1 MPLVCGLIFLHRNDG
16 LVSPAHAIPI
26 PTRNVSRPCRKKTKN
41 CRCGSVS
48 QFARRHLEMLSGLAM
63 LVCLANH
70 FGVAHPPMF
79 STASTGRYDSQWT
92 CPFFHQKTYTHF
104 TSCYYGLFQ
113 DLDPPAAMLSIP
125 ELCIPKAQLQEE
137 KDKRAAEQQ
146 RLKAPL

>member
-48 QFARRHLEMLSGLAM
+48 QFARWHLEMLSGLAM

-79 STASTGRYDSQWT
+79 GTAYTASKSIHL
-92 CPFFHQKTYTHF
+92 FHLLLLQVVSGF
-104 TSCYYGLFQ
+104 G
-113 DLDPPAAMLSIP
+113 PACSHVKHP

>member
-1 MPLVCGLIFLHRNDG
+1 MPLACGLIFLHRNDG

-48 QFARRHLEMLSGLAM
+48 QFARLHLEMLSGLAM

-79 STASTGRYDSQWT
+79 GTAYTGRYHSQWT
-92 CPFFHQKTYTHF
+92 CHFFHQKTYTCF

-113 DLDPPAAMLSIP
+113 DLDPLAAMLSIP